1 MQREVREIALRH
13 GIALLGPNCMGIV
26 DLTTNA
32 ATYIGDVNP
41 WLPRGG
47 VMGIAQSG
55 SVTDA
60 FLHSGN
66 RIGFSRIVG
75 CGSEVVLDTCDFL
88 AYAIDDPETEAVI
101 LFLEGFKRPERFL
114 ALADRAL
121 EAGKPIMVVKVG
133 LSRQAQAASIAHSGS
148 LAGEDRATDAA
159 LAAVGVIRCRDLDE
173 LLETAELVAGC
184 RRSGRRV
191 GRGRIGVV
199 TVSTGEASLIADL
212 APRTG
217 VDLPDVP
224 DEARAAL
231 LRDLP
236 TLGYIGNP
244 LDPWGAADPARAY
257 AAAFEAFAESG
268 AYDVLALVHDFPYRS
283 LPGEVETALAVME
296 PLLTATEERPGI
308 LPVVVSLTSG
318 EPTVEVI
325 ERAREAGGVP
335 VLRGAVEAFT
345 AIVAVGRWEA
355 RHERRSGVAPLRPA
369 WPVLAADRTLY
380 GHDIAAMRML
390 GQAAAKP
397 SVTALPELESL
408 AWLAAA
414 GLPVIRV
421 ERAATAGAAV
431 AAADAIGYPVV
442 LKVDAVGLAHKTDVG
457 AVRVGLRD
465 AGEVQKAADA
475 LLALELPVGGTCR
488 GLVVAPQ
495 LEGRE
500 LILGARR
507 DPSFGPIVLV
517 GLGGILAE
525 AIDDVAIRLAPV
537 SPTDAEAMLDGLR
550 GRRLLDPLRGQSGID
565 RAAVVDAIVR
575 LGRLILESPGV
586 VEIDINPLI
595 SGAAG
600 TAAADALV
608 VETR

>member
-1 MQREVREIALRH
+1 
-13 GIALLGPNCMGIV
+13 
-26 DLTTNA
+26 
-32 ATYIGDVNP
+32 
-41 WLPRGG
+41 
-47 VMGIAQSG
+47 
-55 SVTDA
+55 
-60 FLHSGN
+60 
-66 RIGFSRIVG
+66 
-75 CGSEVVLDTCDFL
+75 
-88 AYAIDDPETEAVI
+88 
-101 LFLEGFKRPERFL
+101 
-114 ALADRAL
+114 
-121 EAGKPIMVVKVG
+121 
-133 LSRQAQAASIAHSGS
+133 
-148 LAGEDRATDAA
+148 
-159 LAAVGVIRCRDLDE
+159 
-173 LLETAELVAGC
+173 
-184 RRSGRRV
+184 
-191 GRGRIGVV
+191 
-199 TVSTGEASLIADL
+199 
-212 APRTG
+212 
-217 VDLPDVP
+217 
-224 DEARAAL
+224 
-231 LRDLP
+231 
-236 TLGYIGNP
+236 
-244 LDPWGAADPARAY
+244 
-257 AAAFEAFAESG
+257 
-268 AYDVLALVHDFPYRS
+268 
-283 LPGEVETALAVME
+283 
-296 PLLTATEERPGI
+296 
-308 LPVVVSLTSG
+308 
-318 EPTVEVI
+318 
-325 ERAREAGGVP
+325 
-335 VLRGAVEAFT
+335 
-345 AIVAVGRWEA
+345 
-355 RHERRSGVAPLRPA
+355 
-369 WPVLAADRTLY
+369 
-380 GHDIAAMRML
+380 
-390 GQAAAKP
+390 
-397 SVTALPELESL
+397 
-408 AWLAAA
+408 
-414 GLPVIRV
+414 
-421 ERAATAGAAV
+421 V